1 MWEEIAQL
9 SASIDDI
16 LESVVSVRAQ
26 IPEDAL
32 SADVLG
38 SERSGHGVVIREDGL
53 VLTVGYLIADAEE
66 AWIGTDD
73 ETLVPACVIAS
84 DYETGFGLLQPTLPV
99 DLPWVEL
106 GSSNDLE
113 IGEPVFVVGS
123 GGIGDSIEA
132 SVVAKREFAG
142 RWEYLL
148 DEAVYTSPAHHS
160 WAGAALLNGNGRLCG
175 IGSLLVQI
183 PGTDEPANMF
193 VPVDILKPVFENLC
207 RYGRPGSIARPW
219 LGALIQDEDDRLQ
232 VAAVYQGCPA
242 EQAGILPGD
251 DIIAIDGAMVTD
263 LADFYRK
270 LWGRGGAGIAVTLT
284 LVRAGRR
291 RDVSVETAD
300 RNAFMKKNT
309 IN

>member
-1 MWEEIAQL
+1 MWEDIAQI
-9 SASIDDI
+9 SASIDDV
-16 LESVVSVRAQ
+16 LEAVVSVRAQ

-53 VLTVGYLIADAEE
+53 VLTIGYLIADAEQV
-66 AWIGTDD
+66 WIGIDD

-106 GSSNDLE
+106 GSSGYLE
-113 IGEPVFVVGS
+113 IDEPVFVVGS
-123 GGIGDSIEA
+123 GGIGDTIEA
-132 SVVAKREFAG
+132 SVVAKQEFAG

-148 DEAVYTSPAHHS
+148 DEAVYTAPAHHS
-160 WAGAALLNGNGRLCG
+160 WAGAALLNGNGQLCG
-175 IGSLLVQI
+175 IGSLLVQT
-183 PGTDEPANMF
+183 PGTDTPANMF

-207 RYGRPGSIARPW
+207 RYGRPGNVARPW
-219 LGALIQDEDDRLQ
+219 LGALIQDEDNQLQ
-232 VAAVYQGCPA
+232 VVAVYQGCPA
-242 EQAGILPGD
+242 EQGGILPGD
-251 DIIAIDGAMVTD
+251 TIIAIDGVMVAD

-270 LWGRGGAGIAVTLT
+270 LWARGGAGIAVTFT

-291 RDVSVETAD
+291 MEMSVVTAD
-300 RNAFMKKNT
+300 RNAFIKKDT